1 MENEEIANGGKS
13 LLKSFTIKKEY
24 ITTALIIKNI
34 WGSCNYVN
42 TLNYYTYDMRKLK
55 TSLYHHKR
63 KMHMYMVKI

>member
-1 MENEEIANGGKS
+1 MKNDEIANGDN
-13 LLKSFTIKKEY
+13 SFLNSSIIGKEY

-63 KMHMYMVKI
+63 KMHMYMVKC